1 MPVRYRKDPVYCEY
15 CGKLIEN
22 AIGNRKYHP
31 ECAKEMKKRY
41 NKVHHNGDC
50 KDKYGKIISDMKVE
64 NDRKRNQNN
73 DFLTIA
79 QIAKAAVKEGLSYGK
94 YVAKYHL

>member
-1 MPVRYRKDPVYCEY
+1 MVYCSV
-15 CGKLIEN
+15 CGKFIPDDK
-22 AIGNRKYHP
+22 ASRKYCK
-31 ECAKEMKKRY
+31 ECAKEIKKRY
-41 NKVHHNGDC
+41 NKVRHN
-50 KDKYGKIISDMKVE
+50 YGKIISDMKVE

-79 QIAKAAVKEGLSYGK
+79 QIAKAADKEGLSYGK

>member
-31 ECAKEMKKRY
+31 ECAKVATREKERKIKE
-41 NKVHHNGDC
+41 NKAGKQQDC
-50 KDKYGKIISDMKVE
+50 PNS
-64 NDRKRNQNN
+64 
-73 DFLTIA
+73 
-79 QIAKAAVKEGLSYGK
+79 
-94 YVAKYHL
+94 